1 MRRIWIVALLSV
13 LAITCNA
20 AAVEDP
26 HGVGYDGRDW
36 RTMSEEAKLA
46 YIAGFLAGSAA
57 DQAVRVHQKNPKLS
71 VDAALA
77 QLLAQHSGTFPFT
90 VNVYKNRL
98 DDYYFDPASRRD
110 KIYRALLRETDTLR
124 KSSGSP

>member
-1 MRRIWIVALLSV
+1 VCRTLIAALLAV
-13 LAITCNA
+13 LAITWNA

-26 HGVGYDGRDW
+26 HGAGYDGRDW
-36 RTMSEEAKLA
+36 RSMAEDAKLA

-57 DQAVRVHQKNPKLS
+57 AQAVDLHRKNPKLS
-71 VDAALA
+71 VDAAVA
-77 QLLAQHSGTFPFT
+77 QILAQHSGTFPFT

-98 DDYYFDPASRRD
+98 DDYYFDPNNRRD
-110 KIYRALLRETDTLR
+110 KIYQALLRETTTLR